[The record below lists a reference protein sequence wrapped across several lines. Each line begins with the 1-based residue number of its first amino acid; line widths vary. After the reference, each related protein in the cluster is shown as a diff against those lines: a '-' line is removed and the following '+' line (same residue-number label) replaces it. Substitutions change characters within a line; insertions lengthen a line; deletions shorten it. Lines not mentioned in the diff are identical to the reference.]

1 MNISKSIKALAAFCL
16 VIASSLA
23 NAQVLEVNIWKP
35 KLGGTGGTI
44 AAAQKGAALINE
56 AGGSASVGLDLDGS
70 IHFVTSH
77 ENWADWAA
85 LQSKLS
91 KSEAWDAFVAE
102 WIADPAAELAEN
114 YLLNTPMPGGD
125 GDVYQVFI
133 WEPMPGRSADL
144 YRAAAQAKAL
154 HEKDGAA
161 VTIHSDQMGHLHYS
175 MNFKT
180 WEDWAKFQDADHA
193 EFDAFMAEVQK
204 DPSGA
209 LIEVYTA
216 SILD

>member
-1 MNISKSIKALAAFCL
+1 MDISKSIKALAAFCL
-16 VIASSLA
+16 VLASSLT

-35 KLGGTGGTI
+35 KLGGTI
-44 AAAQKGAALINE
+44 AAAQKEAALINE
-56 AGGSASVGLDLDGS
+56 AGGSAS
-70 IHFVTSH
+70 
-77 ENWADWAA
+77 
-85 LQSKLS
+85 
-91 KSEAWDAFVAE
+91 
-102 WIADPAAELAEN
+102 
-114 YLLNTPMPGGD
+114 GD

-180 WEDWAKFQDADHA
+180 WEDWAKFQDAEHA